1 MGTPKTFMENTA
13 APGASAGF
21 DYQYYYFLYK
31 ILNLKKGQSVGLEI
45 KDDVHTDI
53 DNDLQLL
60 FQLKHTIQKQ
70 ACGKP
75 IALTE
80 LDADLWKTLHNWAKV
95 ISDENDGRSTEVAQL
110 VFVTKTEFH
119 LVTNKSVSGSNE
131 FAKLLIAYVDDHSS
145 ENLESVSSRMS
156 ELKDSTS
163 DATIRE
169 YINAVAGL
177 TAAVKREFFK
187 KIHFELSEMEI
198 IQKVKNAIAEKF
210 IEPSRIDEVYER
222 LNSNIRDS
230 NYLSILDGKAFI
242 VKFDDFYSRFW
253 SIFQD
258 ARDNKLSSLR
268 FKPSLPD
275 DLLSQIFI
283 QQLSAIDD
291 IYSHEEEIITEYTTH
306 KLRLARSLEQW
317 EQNGEVVNDEIQAL
331 HGEVHLRWK
340 NNYRMAYRSC
350 KPEQVKEKG
359 QSIINTMRQEK
370 YKLGGDELST
380 EYSNGELYE
389 LSDIG
394 RIGWHQDWEKM

>member
-1 MGTPKTFMENTA
+1 MGTPKTFMEKTA

-70 ACGKP
+70 ADGKP

-80 LDADLWKTLHNWAKV
+80 LDADLWKTLHNWARV
-95 ISDENDGRSTEVAQL
+95 ISDANDGRSTEAAQL
-110 VFVTKTEFH
+110 IFVAKTEFH
-119 LVTNKSVSGSNE
+119 LVTNKSLNNSNK
-131 FAKLLIAYVDDHSS
+131 FVKLLTAYVEDHSP
-145 ENLESVSSRMS
+145 ENLENITSRIS
-156 ELKDSTS
+156 ELEASTS
-163 DATIRE
+163 DAVING
-169 YINAVAGL
+169 YINAVEGL
-177 TAAVKREFFK
+177 NTSIKREFFK
-187 KIHFELSEMEI
+187 KIHFELSETEI
-198 IQKVKNAIAEKF
+198 IQKIKNSIAEKF
-210 IEPSRIDEVYER
+210 IKPNRIDEVYER

-230 NYLSILDGKAFI
+230 NYLSILDGKAFT
-242 VKFDDFYSRFW
+242 VRFDDFFTKFW

-258 ARDNKLSSLR
+258 GRDNKLSSLR
-268 FKPSLPD
+268 FEPALPD
-275 DLLSQIFI
+275 NLLSQLFI

-291 IYSHEEEIITEYTTH
+291 IYDYEEEVITEYTTH
-306 KLRLARSLEQW
+306 KIRLARSLEQW
-317 EQNGEVVNDEIQAL
+317 EQNGEVVHDEIQAL
-331 HGEVHLRWK
+331 HSEVHLRWK
-340 NNYRMAYRSC
+340 NNHRLAYRGC
-350 KPEQVKEKG
+350 KPEQIKERG
-359 QSIINTMRQEK
+359 QSIINTMRLEK

-394 RIGWHQDWEKM
+394 RIGWHQDWEKL